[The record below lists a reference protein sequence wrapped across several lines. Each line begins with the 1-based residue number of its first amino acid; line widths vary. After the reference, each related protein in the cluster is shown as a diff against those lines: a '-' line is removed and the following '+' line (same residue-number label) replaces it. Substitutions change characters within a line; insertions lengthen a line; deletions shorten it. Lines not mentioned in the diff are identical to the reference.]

1 MRKRLIVIAVAV
13 AAAVA
18 GGLVAAGWSSSA
30 SSSTDLGGGAAIAPA
45 NAAAFVAIDS
55 DLSSSQWHAVD
66 GLLSHVPSSDTLLAG
81 LRARF
86 EQRTKLSWADD
97 VEPALG
103 SELDLVVLPGTKP
116 KLVGLTRGGDKAK
129 LDALLH
135 ELGPST
141 ISEQIDGWTA
151 FAQTQAAL
159 DAVANA
165 TTKLA
170 TDSTYR
176 AAVAKLDGD
185 ALVHAYANGAGA
197 AQLLAAVPGAAAA
210 AQSLAWAATDV
221 VASDGGLRVD
231 GYTEDGPAQRS
242 QAPPPVAVRSNLLDE
257 IPAGAVAVADFQVT
271 PGAIDFT
278 DPSVLPNSLRKL
290 IADYPSLPGDLQAL
304 LGGETAFYVRPGLP
318 IPELTLVTQPADTHA
333 AELALA
339 DLEQTL
345 RRALA
350 SSPGGTMLAAIP
362 IVHAVL
368 GGQLIVS
375 TSQQGLDAFRSAGA
389 KLSSDPGFK
398 AAQQA
403 SGMPSQ
409 TTGFLYVDLPSVLP
423 VVQVAAPLLGLQL
436 PAGFQ
441 GAAGA
446 LTSLT
451 AWGTRTGA
459 ESSYSALLA
468 VG

>member
-1 MRKRLIVIAVAV
+1 MRKRLIVIAVV
-13 AAAVA
+13 AAAAVV

-30 SSSTDLGGGAAIAPA
+30 SSSTDLGGGAAVAPA

-66 GLLSHVPSSDTLLAG
+66 SLLSRVPSYETLLAG
-81 LRARF
+81 LRTRF

-97 VEPALG
+97 VVPALG
-103 SELDLVVLPGTKP
+103 SELDFVVLPGTKP
-116 KLVGLTRGGDKAK
+116 RLVGLTRGGDQAK
-129 LDALLH
+129 LDALLKK
-135 ELGPST
+135 LGPAT
-141 ISEQIDGWTA
+141 VSEQIDGWTA

-170 TDSTYR
+170 ADDGYR
-176 AAVAKLDGD
+176 VAVAKLDGD
-185 ALVHAYANGAGA
+185 ALVHAYANGAAA
-197 AQLLAAVPGAAAA
+197 AQLVAAVPGAAVA
-210 AQSLAWAATDV
+210 AQSLAWASTDV
-221 VASDGGLRVD
+221 VATDGGLRVD
-231 GYTEDGPAQRS
+231 GYTEDGAAQRS
-242 QAPPPVAVRSNLLDE
+242 PTPPPVAVRSNLVDE

-271 PGAIDFT
+271 PGAIDFA
-278 DPSVLPNSLRKL
+278 DPSGLPKGLQKL
-290 IADYPSLPGDLQAL
+290 VADHPSLPGDLQAL
-304 LGGETAFYVRPGLP
+304 LGGETALYLRPGLP
-318 IPELTLVTQPADTHA
+318 VAELTLVTEPTDTHA

-339 DLEQTL
+339 DLQQTL
-345 RRALA
+345 REALA
-350 SSPGGTMLAAIP
+350 ASAGGTMLAAIP
-362 IVHAVL
+362 LVHAVL

-403 SGMPSQ
+403 SGMPSL
-409 TTGFLYVDLPSVLP
+409 TTGFVYVNLPSVLP
-423 VVQVAAPLLGLQL
+423 IVQLAAPLLGLHL

-441 GAAGA
+441 DAAA
-446 LTSLT
+446 SLKSLT